1 MILNEDLFE
10 IDIPIVNPEPE
21 LTIDEIEQPTVATPE
36 ENGVATML
44 INSISDTWDKINEYN
59 GIISTVSVTNVDN
72 ADEIIS
78 VVKDVVD
85 TENENVGKLVSALKT
100 ISPNTE
106 NIEVGKEEAEMKLTE
121 SLDDDKIKLISD
133 ILGKN
138 ISSSE
143 GNYIYDNWRAFYNDP
158 ELFKDTPI
166 IDMVNTGLEEFNN
179 SDIEKDSNTE
189 IIDSNEEDDDMELED
204 QVVIDDDFI
213 NDSLSEDVQKPVN
226 KTPYRLG
233 TIRYDANEGRKKR
246 IDLYKKLT
254 NVDENVQLTEGAL
267 KKWAVDRVAC
277 FTNTTPERVKNE
289 LLGNKWSEFEED

>member
-121 SLDDDKIKLISD
+121 SLDDNKIKLISD
-133 ILGKN
+133 ILGRN

-158 ELFKDTPI
+158 ELFKDTPVI
-166 IDMVNTGLEEFNN
+166 EMVNNGLDDNN
-179 SDIEKDSNTE
+179 SASSEDTDYMTLDQILDS
-189 IIDSNEEDDDMELED
+189 EDDNIEECLHME
-204 QVVIDDDFI
+204 
-213 NDSLSEDVQKPVN
+213 N
-226 KTPYRLG
+226 KEKSRKLG
-233 TIRYDANEGRKKR
+233 TEAYDANEGRLKR
-246 IDLYKKLT
+246 IAMYRDFANLDEDFEITEDNINDWALTRTSCFSNRPKRRIKAEILGQAWSDL
-254 NVDENVQLTEGAL
+254 
-267 KKWAVDRVAC
+267 
-277 FTNTTPERVKNE
+277 
-289 LLGNKWSEFEED
+289 EEI